1 MNTPNPLIPQGTFLE
16 QKSKSH
22 FRIAVFTILAV
33 HVVLIGSFLL
43 AGCKR
48 TTDTATG
55 EQTNDLVSA
64 YPTPPA
70 FPPTDTSTP
79 TPTTATDIAAVNVN
93 TGATAVPPLP
103 SNPIPGTS
111 EPPPVPDTTA
121 FPPATQGEHVIVK
134 GDLLATIAKKYGVT
148 LRALQDANPGVDP
161 ARLKIGQKLTIPAR
175 TMAATTAAPTAP
187 ANATANGTK
196 TYTVKSGDTLV
207 KIARTHGV
215 TIKELQSANNLRTTQ
230 IKVGQKL
237 RIPSKGGTP
246 DAIGTPGVQ

>member
-64 YPTPPA
+64 YPTPPQT
-70 FPPTDTSTP
+70 FPPTDASTP
-79 TPTTATDIAAVNVN
+79 PPTTATDIAAANVN

-103 SNPIPGTS
+103 TNLTPAQPL
-111 EPPPVPDTTA
+111 PVPDAAT

-148 LRALQDANPGVDP
+148 VRALQDANPGVDP
-161 ARLKIGQKLTIPAR
+161 SRLKIGQKLTIPAR
-175 TMAATTAAPTAP
+175 TMAATTTAPTAP
-187 ANATANGTK
+187 ANGSANGSK

-207 KIARTHGV
+207 KIAKTHGLSV
-215 TIKELQSANNLRTTQ
+215 KELQSANNLRTTQ

-237 RIPSKGGTP
+237 RIPTKGGTP